1 MRVLF
6 LASFFPR
13 PANPTMGTWALGQ
26 ATALSRKPE
35 VKLRTVSLNPLVP
48 RLLAF
53 MRRARG
59 FADCPRAFDWG
70 GLRVEYPRWTYYPVD
85 PIKRWSFARPRL
97 GLSVGWM
104 SARSALLRIVDA
116 DKPDVVFAHHTAVNG
131 YVASRIKTET
141 GVPFVVT
148 DHAFEEIASCERFPA
163 RYDLFQEVVTA
174 ASVNVLV
181 ARRMQADMDRLFP
194 QAHTRTVYNGVDP
207 IPCAIRTRPRPN
219 ELQSKLIFFAAGFF
233 YERKGF
239 PLLVEAFKAV
249 AQRFPDATLRI
260 AGDGTQRAEVE
271 RVIRH
276 CGLEGRVVLLGAI
289 GHRQVLQEMV
299 WADVFSLVGWD
310 EPCATVFLEAAA
322 AGKPIV
328 LARDGGFND
337 VFESG
342 VHGISVSPRD
352 RAAAAEALLEL
363 AGDRERREAM
373 GKAVFD
379 LWERRLTWD
388 SNSDEILQILVEATR
403 SARLPASGQTR
414 GEPKA
419 RSVGGGTAPR

>member
-1 MRVLF
+1 
-6 LASFFPR
+6 
-13 PANPTMGTWALGQ
+13 
-26 ATALSRKPE
+26 
-35 VKLRTVSLNPLVP
+35 
-48 RLLAF
+48 
-53 MRRARG
+53 
-59 FADCPRAFDWG
+59 
-70 GLRVEYPRWTYYPVD
+70 
-85 PIKRWSFARPRL
+85 
-97 GLSVGWM
+97 
-104 SARSALLRIVDA
+104 
-116 DKPDVVFAHHTAVNG
+116 
-131 YVASRIKTET
+131 
-141 GVPFVVT
+141 
-148 DHAFEEIASCERFPA
+148 
-163 RYDLFQEVVTA
+163 
-174 ASVNVLV
+174 
-181 ARRMQADMDRLFP
+181 
-194 QAHTRTVYNGVDP
+194 
-207 IPCAIRTRPRPN
+207 
-219 ELQSKLIFFAAGFF
+219 
-233 YERKGF
+233 
-239 PLLVEAFKAV
+239 
-249 AQRFPDATLRI
+249 
-260 AGDGTQRAEVE
+260 
-271 RVIRH
+271 
-276 CGLEGRVVLLGAI
+276 
-289 GHRQVLQEMV
+289 MV